1 MAAANS
7 KKRARCPNGTR
18 KNPKTGKCEQ
28 KKSGKRNNNRNNA
41 PKASKKVA
49 YKKVAKTST
58 KPSAKQRARA
68 KLMRNELMELSGP
81 YQAHKKEQVV
91 KKKLAKK
98 IKANNLQRTKNNL
111 KSKN

>member
-1 MAAANS
+1 MASANS
-7 KKRARCPNGTR
+7 KKRSRCPNGTR

-28 KKSGKRNNNRNNA
+28 KKSGKRNNNRNNV
-41 PKASKKVA
+41 PKSSKKVA
-49 YKKVAKTST
+49 YKKVAKTSK

-98 IKANNLQRTKNNL
+98 IKANNLQRAKNNL